1 MGCILKRVAK
11 FQEEGETR
19 LVDGDVFA
27 LDDSLIE
34 HHHTKKMPFIYR
46 LFDHCSNTYVN
57 ALNIVVLH
65 AFKSSGLQYPLLF
78 SVWKQDNDKDPH
90 ESKLDLALL

>member
-46 LFDHCSNTYVN
+46 LFDHCNNTYV
-57 ALNIVVLH
+57 
-65 AFKSSGLQYPLLF
+65 
-78 SVWKQDNDKDPH
+78 
-90 ESKLDLALL
+90 KL